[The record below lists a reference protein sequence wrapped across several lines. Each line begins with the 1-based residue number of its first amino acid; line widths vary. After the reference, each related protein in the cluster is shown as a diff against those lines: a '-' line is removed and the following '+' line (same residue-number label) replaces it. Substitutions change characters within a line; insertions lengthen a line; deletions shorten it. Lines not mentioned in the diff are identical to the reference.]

1 MKTYRS
7 AKMDKLLREKPGIA
21 RLVIEK
27 AIRKKELARKKFHI
41 AIKNMEAEAA
51 ETR

>member
-21 RLVIEK
+21 RLVIGQ
-27 AIRKKELARKKFHI
+27 AIRKRELARKRFRI
-41 AIKNMEAEAA
+41 AIKNMEAKDAVPG
-51 ETR
+51 